1 MDDHLMARIV
11 AYIDHR
17 LGDPDLCPPTI
28 AAAHYLSIRGLYRMF
43 EARGLSAARYIR
55 SRRLEKCRDEL
66 GSPGM
71 TGVPVGVIA
80 QRWGFR
86 SCSHFS
92 RVFLEEY
99 GVSPAAYRKRGTEKK
114 AA

>member
-17 LGDPDLCPPTI
+17 LGDPDLCPPSI

-43 EARGLSAARYIR
+43 EARGVSAARFIR
-55 SRRLEKCRDEL
+55 SRRLERCRAEL
-66 GSPGM
+66 VSPSM
-71 TGVPVGVIA
+71 AGVPVGVIA

-99 GVSPAAYRKRGTEKK
+99 GESPAAYRKRWAES
-114 AA
+114 AAA